1 MAGIVIVALVLAEA
15 VRSGARGSTFYR
27 IVWFL
32 PGIAPF
38 AAVGVFWSLAFQP
51 SGGAVD
57 AVLGDVGLGSNHAWL
72 AGSSTAIYPIIAV
85 TIWASVGFAFLL
97 LLGAMP
103 AGASVSLYEAAR
115 IDGAGG
121 VRMFFAITVPLI
133 RPVLTVVA
141 LLELIWTFNGF
152 TVIWAMTMGG
162 PGYATS
168 TLPVLVY
175 KEAFQDLNFGLASSM
190 AVVGGLIL
198 MIVGIVSLRVGQ
210 SRQEVAR

>member
-1 MAGIVIVALVLAEA
+1 MEQV
-15 VRSGARGSTFYR
+15 
-27 IVWFL
+27 
-32 PGIAPF
+32 
-38 AAVGVFWSLAFQP
+38 
-51 SGGAVD
+51 
-57 AVLGDVGLGSNHAWL
+57 
-72 AGSSTAIYPIIAV
+72 PI
-85 TIWASVGFAFLL
+85 
-97 LLGAMP
+97 
-103 AGASVSLYEAAR
+103 SLYEAAK
-115 IDGAGG
+115 IDGASG

-168 TLPVLVY
+168 TLPVLVF
-175 KEAFQDLNFGLASSM
+175 KEAFQDLNFGLASAM
-190 AVVGGLIL
+190 AVVGGVIL